1 MGLSGCFG
9 FVDDEETKQSSGRS
23 RNETLYRQ
31 PLANRYGDMH
41 AMQIIR
47 PAVIPNHQSC
57 KSSE

>member
-1 MGLSGCFG
+1 M
-9 FVDDEETKQSSGRS
+9 TRKRNKQSSGRS

-47 PAVIPNHQSC
+47 PPVIPDHQSC